1 MHKRRGLFF
10 QSLFITLILVLPMMA
25 AVAYLAG
32 LRGEQQTAR
41 VSAEKTALAEPAG
54 AHSTHRLL
62 LAVQGETPA
71 FLLLRLDGP
80 AQQIRFCALPGQM
93 QIRAPAGFTTL
104 ADCYLSA
111 GPARAAD
118 LLTDTVGLAPDA
130 YLAATADGFA
140 SIWGEEPAVRL
151 DLAAML
157 TEAARAALPYETD
170 GTILELTAEETPA
183 FLGAVAALPGVKPPD
198 LARVRAAVWAAL
210 FRQGRDRLAD
220 LTEGVRA
227 ASSRTLTDLRAQDLA
242 LIEETLQWLAEA
254 GGLTVDYETAALS
267 PAAGSWQLTQ
277 EGLATVREI
286 LAGGAPATPESAAL

>member
-93 QIRAPAGFTTL
+93 QITAPAGFTTL

-140 SIWGEEPAVRL
+140 SIWG
-151 DLAAML
+151 
-157 TEAARAALPYETD
+157 
-170 GTILELTAEETPA
+170 
-183 FLGAVAALPGVKPPD
+183 
-198 LARVRAAVWAAL
+198 
-210 FRQGRDRLAD
+210 
-220 LTEGVRA
+220 
-227 ASSRTLTDLRAQDLA
+227 
-242 LIEETLQWLAEA
+242 
-254 GGLTVDYETAALS
+254 
-267 PAAGSWQLTQ
+267 
-277 EGLATVREI
+277 
-286 LAGGAPATPESAAL
+286 